1 MPHATRARLAII
13 PLPGLC
19 VRTLNATGQARV
31 MISPRSV
38 HVRAGR
44 GLRLEGRGP
53 PDILPNTI
61 LAGMYDH
68 DQLPSTPCVECP
80 TGRFQSQT
88 GTTECSLCAAGLYQ
102 TTVKASEC
110 AKCPA
115 GKTTN
120 VSRTFEQV
128 PSTIL

>member
-1 MPHATRARLAII
+1 
-13 PLPGLC
+13 
-19 VRTLNATGQARV
+19 
-31 MISPRSV
+31 
-38 HVRAGR
+38 
-44 GLRLEGRGP
+44 
-53 PDILPNTI
+53 
-61 LAGMYDH
+61 MYDH

-102 TTVKASEC
+102 TTVKAFEC

-128 PSTIL
+128 PSTILYYILFGPRSVRRALLAPRVKSRVTLSRW